1 MTSFQ
6 SNVYY
11 DHEALYSRSVSGSI
25 SKGENAKKKKILEE
39 IEQYFAKRPRQV
51 TFWTSPRSIKAK
63 VI

>member
-1 MTSFQ
+1 MTLFQ

-11 DHEALYSRSVSGSI
+11 DHEVLYSRSVSGSI
-25 SKGENAKKKKILEE
+25 SKGENAKKKNLEE